1 MSMCVSNQE
10 IEITKRVLLVV
21 CAVLDHSGL
30 SFLLLKNEVAVEI
43 SQILFIV
50 FFFNF
55 DFFKERQ
62 PLVHLVQG
70 PRQFTIPYVFIFYTY
85 ST

>member
-50 FFFNF
+50 FFF
-55 DFFKERQ
+55 
-62 PLVHLVQG
+62 
-70 PRQFTIPYVFIFYTY
+70 
-85 ST
+85 